1 MSTDP
6 GDRGRRLRPAPRGIP
21 RSAPRNTPRNA
32 PQRVRVT
39 SPRMGATRRPPSRPA
54 TREIDEQTGLG
65 EVYMRS
71 LLRSQLRHGLVV
83 LLLLSIA
90 LASLP
95 IAFQVVPQLLQIR
108 VLTVPL
114 PWLVLGV
121 LVYPVLLVAAWW
133 YVRAAERTE
142 RDFAAVVEH
151 RTEPETR

>member
-1 MSTDP
+1 MSTP
-6 GDRGRRLRPAPRGIP
+6 GGERPSRQVRPTSR
-21 RSAPRNTPRNA
+21 
-32 PQRVRVT
+32 PQRIRVT
-39 SPRMGATRRPPSRPA
+39 SPRMVARARPQAQPGTRD
-54 TREIDEQTGLG
+54 IDEQTQLG

-142 RDFAAVVEH
+142 RDFADVVEH